1 MERANVGTPQKYQ
14 TKQLCAVDLLLLLK
28 TQVAAQ
34 QHSHRVEKYG
44 SIVMAETRESGRRR
58 R

>member
-1 MERANVGTPQKYQ
+1 MERANVGTPKKYQ
-14 TKQLCAVDLLLLLK
+14 TKQFCAVDRLLLK